1 MRAECIADK
10 SVACV
15 LKFHRK
21 LGPAWR
27 SMLEASGASAA
38 AGAGAEAASSN
49 ENPAGDAS
57 NLVNT
62 DDEEL
67 AFTNF

>member
-1 MRAECIADK
+1 MRAENIADK

-15 LKFHRK
+15 LKFHNK
-21 LGPAWR
+21 IGPAWR

-38 AGAGAEAASSN
+38 AGAEAASSQY
-49 ENPAGDAS
+49 NPAGDAS

-67 AFTNF
+67 AFTKC